1 MLVQAVLELR
11 ESRYT
16 RRRSRRPQAMMLRM
30 TDSQLA
36 KKLLIKP
43 GNQVLVLNA
52 PDGYVDRLVRC
63 PRAPP

>member
-43 GNQVLVLNA
+43 GNQVLNA